1 MATSIDIYSKSQV
14 DTALGAKANFTT
26 AGTAPSSPAQGS
38 FWYDTAN
45 GVMKYY
51 DGTNW
56 QTLTTGSGTI
66 SWGAITGT
74 LANQTDLQTAL
85 NGKQDAL
92 STAQLAAANSGITAA
107 KVTTYDGYAAQI
119 AAKQDTVEVTD
130 QGTYYTLTF

>member
-14 DTALGAKANFTT
+14 DTALGKKATFTAT
-26 AGTAPSSPAQGS
+26 ATAPSSPVQGD
-38 FWYDTAN
+38 FWYDTTN

-74 LANQTDLQTAL
+74 LANQTDLMTAL

-92 STAQLAAANSGITAA
+92 SAAQLNAVNSGVTAA

-119 AAKQDTVEVTD
+119 AGKQDTVGVTD
-130 QGTYYTLTF
+130 HGTYYTLVF